1 MAAQDFNGTH
11 VTRTRGSGS
20 EVHTLPD
27 ESTARA
33 VNDRIWSFT
42 ENDGVTTY
50 REVINTLPDYITD
63 PAGSAPATQM
73 FWNYEPG
80 SGVYFGSPCTDLDQ
94 LQSTLVGSS
103 NPN

>member
-42 ENDGVTTY
+42 DNDGVTTY
-50 REVINTLPDYITD
+50 REVINTLPDYIID
-63 PAGSAPATQM
+63 PTGM
-73 FWNYEPG
+73 FWNSEPG
-80 SGVYFGSPCTDLDQ
+80 SGVYFGSPFTSFDEI
-94 LQSTLVGSS
+94 QSTLNGNS
-103 NPN
+103 NLH